1 MRFAA
6 RNVMRCR
13 TILNEVFTL
22 RSKGASH
29 LKFLYFC
36 KNFSMIYPSD
46 FENKIGFKAIR
57 ERLNELC
64 ISEMGKEF
72 VGKMCFSTDVDE
84 IHTYLRL
91 IEDFQTLMQDG
102 VPFPVRDYNDLR
114 EEFKHLSI
122 DGTVISLDSMFAL
135 KPTLSALFYVFKFFK
150 SESSE
155 KVPYL
160 KALAEGISIDNHIF
174 TEINRL
180 IDDKG
185 EIPDNASAELAEI
198 RRDIRRKQSSIDH
211 RMHKILVEAKNS
223 GWTDSTAEMTIRNGR
238 PVIPVRAADKRELR
252 GFIHDESATGQTVYI
267 EPAEIF
273 ETNNEIKEL
282 EYAERR
288 EINKILLAFTKIL
301 RPEIPNL
308 TMAWRLLG
316 LLDFIRAKAL
326 LSHEFNCVIPELTD
340 EPMFDWIE
348 ARHPLL
354 EQKLKGQGKQITPLD
369 LRLGVSRH
377 FERNEV
383 ESRNLRQ
390 NDSDNSSGGDFS
402 IPLRSSRNDVGRI
415 LVISGPNAGG
425 KSVCLK
431 TIGLIQY
438 MLQCGLAIPVKIDS
452 KCGIFHDMFIDIGD
466 EQSLENDLSTYSSHL
481 INMKELLEHGNERTL
496 FLIDEFGT
504 GTEPQLGGAIA
515 EAILLKMNEKMS
527 FGVVTTHYANLK
539 LLADNHPGIV
549 NGAMLFDTRYLQP
562 LYVMMIGKPGSSF
575 AFEIAKKIGFPNEIL
590 DSAAEI
596 SGREHLD
603 FDQQLQQL
611 EIEKKEVRKKEYE
624 LKVADKLLD
633 EVVTKYKN
641 HLAEIEKKKKQLLH
655 EANKEAQALIDGANA
670 KIERTIREIKEA
682 QAEKNRTKELREELK
697 EMKQNLVNEEK
708 NLSKQLKTDE
718 KEVISEELK
727 VGDMVCINELEVV
740 GELLAITDTDVTIQ
754 FGDVRLRTTTDK
766 LRKISRSQARK
777 AQQNPS
783 YLRKSIMN
791 DINEKA
797 QKFNLTLDVR
807 GQRGDEAVDNV
818 AKYIDEATLLSIKEV
833 SILHGKGNGIL
844 RKLIREYLSKQS
856 CIQNF
861 SDASLE
867 TGGAGITRV
876 TLK

>member
-1 MRFAA
+1 
-6 RNVMRCR
+6 
-13 TILNEVFTL
+13 
-22 RSKGASH
+22 
-29 LKFLYFC
+29 
-36 KNFSMIYPSD
+36 MIYPSD

-91 IEDFQTLMQDG
+91 IQDFQTLMQDG

-114 EEFKHLSI
+114 DEFKHLAI
-122 DGTVISLDSMFAL
+122 DGTVISLESMFAL

-150 SESSE
+150 SEASD
-155 KVPYL
+155 KVQYL

-223 GWTDSTAEMTIRNGR
+223 GWTDSTAEMTIRDGR

-316 LLDFIRAKAL
+316 LLDFIRAKAI
-326 LSHEFNCVIPELTD
+326 LSHEYNCVIPELTD

-354 EQKLKGQGKQITPLD
+354 EQKIKGQGKQITPLD
-369 LRLGVSRH
+369 LRFGD
-377 FERNEV
+377 
-383 ESRNLRQ
+383 
-390 NDSDNSSGGDFS
+390 DS
-402 IPLRSSRNDVGRI
+402 RI

-515 EAILLKMNEKMS
+515 EAILLKMNEKKS

-539 LLADNHPGIV
+539 LLADNHTGIV

-633 EVVTKYKN
+633 EVVTKYKTQ
-641 HLAEIEKKKKQLLH
+641 LADIEKNRKTLLR
-655 EANKEAQALIDGANA
+655 EANKEAQEIIDRANA
-670 KIERTIREIKEA
+670 KIEKTIREIKEA

-697 EMKQNLVNEEK
+697 EMKQNLVDEEK
-708 NLSKQLKTDE
+708 NLSKQLKAEE
-718 KEVISEELK
+718 KEEIANADLK

-740 GELLAITDTDVTIQ
+740 GELLAITDTDATIQ
-754 FGDVRLRTTTDK
+754 FGDVRLRTTADK

-807 GQRGDEAVDNV
+807 GQRGEEAVDNV

-867 TGGAGITRV
+867 TGGAGITRI

>member
-1 MRFAA
+1 M
-6 RNVMRCR
+6 VRCAKCDALR
-13 TILNEVFTL
+13 EMWSQHSYVEASPHGRRPHIPQSGTLNEVFTL

-72 VGKMCFSTDVDE
+72 VGKMCFCTDVDE

-150 SESSE
+150 SEASE

-223 GWTDSTAEMTIRNGR
+223 GWTDSTAEMTIRDGR

-369 LRLGVSRH
+369 LRLGD
-377 FERNEV
+377 
-383 ESRNLRQ
+383 
-390 NDSDNSSGGDFS
+390 DS
-402 IPLRSSRNDVGRI
+402 RI

-515 EAILLKMNEKMS
+515 EAILLKMNEKKS

-641 HLAEIEKKKKQLLH
+641 HLADIEKHKNKLLK
-655 EANKEAQALIDGANA
+655 EATKEAQEIIDRANA
-670 KIERTIREIKEA
+670 KIEKTIREIKEA